1 MLNYLLNIFWH
12 YAKFILEIVITI
24 IYISWI
30 VVIIIGFVKAAFKFV
45 KSIFTK
51 NVDSHN
57 HQNKIRVL
65 LWVYILLGLDFI
77 IIADIIQS
85 ILSTEIQQLYALG
98 IIVIIRIAIAYFL
111 WKELKEIEEK
121 KI

>member
-1 MLNYLLNIFWH
+1 MWNNLLGSFWH
-12 YAKFILEIVITI
+12 YAELILEIITTT

-30 VVIIIGFVKAAFKFV
+30 IVIIIGFVKAALKFT

-51 NVDSHN
+51 KLDSHS

-65 LWVYILLGLDFI
+65 LWIYILLGLDFI
-77 IIADIIQS
+77 IIADIIHS

-98 IIVIIRIAIAYFL
+98 MIVIIRIAIAYFL
-111 WKELKEIEEK
+111 WKELQEIKDK
-121 KI
+121 K